1 MASTTNGHKRASA
14 QKPRPERADSDAPE
28 NLRPIERLLADAP
41 WTTRHAFLRAQ
52 KRARARAK
60 DMLQDSGPVTE
71 GRRAASLLTAGE
83 LFRTLLVE
91 DVVSDEQAVQIARRL
106 EELTGASGIAL
117 AREVL
122 RAPELLTCTPKA
134 ASQVV
139 LVTLLAFTPLRS
151 ASLWT
156 PDSTK
161 GVNCACHVG
170 EGAPSRGEQ
179 RLARQLLAGQREQP
193 GDRRLLLGYAVEHR
207 EQPVA
212 ALVGFAN
219 PSGRDRGRALMSEAV
234 PMLAASVQR
243 EILLAENAASV
254 RALVEASERKLT
266 RLGFDLHDGPIQ
278 DVAVLGQDVRLFRD
292 QLEVLRGPLSENKLV
307 GGRIEDLEAQLVS
320 LDSELRRLAR
330 EAQTA
335 SALPERP
342 FSAAIR
348 ERIQAFTARTRIRPR
363 LALEGDMGLV
373 SPSQQ
378 IALLKVL
385 QEALANVRE
394 HAEASAVTVRVSA
407 SAKKIAAEIR
417 DDGRGFD
424 VERTLR
430 RTARD
435 GRMGLT
441 SMNERIHLLGGR
453 SEIDSR
459 PGGPTVVS
467 VVLDRWLPAPADPRP
482 STPGHTAPRRRAPNA
497 PGRRRRAP
505 RPAGGNQG
513 AV

>member
-1 MASTTNGHKRASA
+1 
-14 QKPRPERADSDAPE
+14 
-28 NLRPIERLLADAP
+28 
-41 WTTRHAFLRAQ
+41 
-52 KRARARAK
+52 
-60 DMLQDSGPVTE
+60 
-71 GRRAASLLTAGE
+71 
-83 LFRTLLVE
+83 
-91 DVVSDEQAVQIARRL
+91 
-106 EELTGASGIAL
+106 
-117 AREVL
+117 
-122 RAPELLTCTPKA
+122 
-134 ASQVV
+134 
-139 LVTLLAFTPLRS
+139 
-151 ASLWT
+151 
-156 PDSTK
+156 
-161 GVNCACHVG
+161 
-170 EGAPSRGEQ
+170 
-179 RLARQLLAGQREQP
+179 
-193 GDRRLLLGYAVEHR
+193 
-207 EQPVA
+207 
-212 ALVGFAN
+212 
-219 PSGRDRGRALMSEAV
+219 
-234 PMLAASVQR
+234 MLAASVQR

-320 LDSELRRLAR
+320 LDNELRRLAR

-342 FSAAIR
+342 FPAAIR

-453 SEIDSR
+453 SRIDSR

-467 VVLDRWLPAPADPRP
+467 VVLDRWLPEPADPQP
-482 STPGHTAPRRRAPNA
+482 SAPERTAPRRRATNA
-497 PGRRRRAP
+497 PGRRGRATRRAGDDP
-505 RPAGGNQG
+505 S
-513 AV
+513 VV